1 MRRLIKRTVDG
12 LIVLAFWVGCLA
24 LMQFAGGGVLWAT
37 PASADRTPQAD
48 GPLEAIV
55 KRIL

>member
-24 LMQFAGGGVLWAT
+24 LMQFAGGGV
-37 PASADRTPQAD
+37 
-48 GPLEAIV
+48 
-55 KRIL
+55 